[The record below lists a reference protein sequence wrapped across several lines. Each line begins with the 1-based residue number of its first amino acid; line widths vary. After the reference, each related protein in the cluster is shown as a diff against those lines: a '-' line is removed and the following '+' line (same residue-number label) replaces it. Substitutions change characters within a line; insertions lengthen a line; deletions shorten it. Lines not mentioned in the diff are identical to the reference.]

1 MDFRTGIARK
11 GVIRVAA
18 ALARLGRDRR
28 GVALVETIF
37 AVTLMVFFIVILTQL
52 YYISD
57 LAGYTM
63 AAAHRQA
70 TLEIHRMDY
79 QMQFELRHEVEVT
92 ESLPVMPGMQ
102 KWLEHFNLGDVPHSF
117 SVTRRAVVAGGS
129 YMGLGVNLYALV
141 DPFGPHFGMGG
152 GKRIFDVLT
161 AYSTQLDLGQWSA
174 PVWDMLLKYITDELI
189 WEGIMHVLDYF
200 LPPGTPDWIKEMI
213 AGELKKLIDGW
224 TGG

>member
-1 MDFRTGIARK
+1 MPWKRLIVQGGASRA
-11 GVIRVAA
+11 VA

-37 AVTLMVFFIVILTQL
+37 AVTLMVLFIIIMTQL

-63 AAAHRQA
+63 AAVHRKA
-70 TLEIHRMDY
+70 TREIHDMDY
-79 QMQFELRHEVEVT
+79 RMKFELRHEVEVSK
-92 ESLPVMPGMQ
+92 SLPVMPGMQ

-129 YMGLGVNLYALV
+129 YMGVGYSLYALV
-141 DPFGPHFGMGG
+141 DPFGPHFGMAGG
-152 GKRIFDVLT
+152 SRIYDVISSY
-161 AYSTQLDLGQWSA
+161 ATQLDIGQWSA

-189 WEGIMHVLDYF
+189 WEGIMHVLDYY
-200 LPPGTPDWIKEMI
+200 LPPGTPDWVKEMI
-213 AGELKKLIDGW
+213 AKEIKKMIDDW

>member
-1 MDFRTGIARK
+1 MSLRASIAAK
-11 GVIRVAA
+11 GAA
-18 ALARLGRDRR
+18 KTARALARLGRDRR

-63 AAAHRQA
+63 AAVHRQA
-70 TLEIHRMDY
+70 TREIHEKDYRMS
-79 QMQFELRHEVEVT
+79 FELRHEVEVT

-129 YMGLGVNLYALV
+129 YMGVGYSLYALV
-141 DPFGPHFGMGG
+141 DPFGPHFGMAGG
-152 GKRIFDVLT
+152 SRIYDVISSY
-161 AYSTQLDLGQWSA
+161 ATQLDIGEWSA
-174 PVWDMLLKYITDELI
+174 PIWDLILKYITDELI
-189 WEGIMHVLDYF
+189 WEGIMHVLDYY
-200 LPPGTPDWIKEMI
+200 LPPGTPDWVKEMI
-213 AGELKKLIDGW
+213 AREIKKLIDGW